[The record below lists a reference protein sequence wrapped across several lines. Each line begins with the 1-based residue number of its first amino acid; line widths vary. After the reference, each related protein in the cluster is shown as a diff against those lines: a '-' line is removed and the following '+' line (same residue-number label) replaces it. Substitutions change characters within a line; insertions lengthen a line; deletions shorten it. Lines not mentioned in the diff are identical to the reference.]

1 MWGGKNEP
9 PTYCFEY
16 NCISLDKQNL
26 KKKKKGVS
34 LYAWQRG
41 FRIIVLVSI
50 LIILVR
56 TFCKTH
62 KKNYKLNKNQRQAR
76 ILEAPLSN
84 QQTQPVSMMCTL
96 HRPFMPYSLWKKNE
110 GIWFLWNLLWIWWVW
125 RLVGIYLRK
134 SNKAGELCI
143 SRLEESLQ
151 TELDGYV
158 FMPVYFHGL
167 NWKAVYLLLLV
178 L

>member
-1 MWGGKNEP
+1 MLFQTTVKGNVRREKWT
-9 PTYCFEY
+9 TYILLRIQLYLPWQTE
-16 NCISLDKQNL
+16 L

-134 SNKAGELCI
+134 SNKAESCA
-143 SRLEESLQ
+143 SR
-151 TELDGYV
+151 V
-158 FMPVYFHGL
+158 
-167 NWKAVYLLLLV
+167 
-178 L
+178 